1 MGLWPEES
9 RVQTTGALEGGVPEV
24 LRSFLKRVPP
34 REREDL
40 LVGGDEIGH
49 PGNCRDDESLAGGV
63 DVGLRPWQHPNA
75 RQLKQQRLRT
85 W

>member
-1 MGLWPEES
+1 MC
-9 RVQTTGALEGGVPEV
+9 AGV
-24 LRSFLKRVPP
+24 STY
-34 REREDL
+34 
-40 LVGGDEIGH
+40 G
-49 PGNCRDDESLAGGV
+49 DDEGLAGGV